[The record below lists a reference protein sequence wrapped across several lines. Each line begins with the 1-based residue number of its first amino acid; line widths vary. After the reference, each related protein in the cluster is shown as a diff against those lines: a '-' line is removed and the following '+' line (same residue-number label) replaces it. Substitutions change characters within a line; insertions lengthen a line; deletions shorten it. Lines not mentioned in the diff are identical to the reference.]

1 MVFKSFYSKHITLI
15 ISVLLNNKHYL
26 TLTKRTNLIDITYKL
41 CNIFTHTT
49 KHNLKD

>member
-1 MVFKSFYSKHITLI
+1 MVFESFYSKHTTLT

-26 TLTKRTNLIDITYKL
+26 TLTKRTNQIDIAYKL